1 EHNGF
6 DLDAIE
12 KAYNYNLNHE
22 RKRGASTISQQ
33 TAKNVFL
40 WPSRSWLRKGF
51 EIYFTFLI
59 EMFWSKERIMT
70 AYLNVIEFGDG
81 IYGAEAAAQHFFHKN
96 AKKLTR
102 EEAAVMA
109 AVLPNPL
116 VYSATNPPRNVRD
129 KQQFILRQMR
139 MWGGKLD
146 YDNPNTPKKS
156 EE

>member
-1 EHNGF
+1 
-6 DLDAIE
+6 
-12 KAYNYNLNHE
+12 
-22 RKRGASTISQQ
+22 
-33 TAKNVFL
+33 
-40 WPSRSWLRKGF
+40 
-51 EIYFTFLI
+51 
-59 EMFWSKERIMT
+59 MT

-81 IYGAEAAAQHFFHKN
+81 IYGAEAAAQHFFRKN
-96 AKKLTR
+96 AKNLTR